1 MWLFENI
8 LNETGEFH
16 PTFAKFVDGSFM
28 DAIPELAENIISSES
43 AAYVDIIH
51 TNRAFELLEDC
62 LSLDSFITGHF
73 HLCPGL
79 CCQETKMLS
88 SISEEL
94 EHLSSRR
101 LAGTRR
107 WRLHSLSDRLV
118 HWQ

>member
-16 PTFAKFVDGSFM
+16 PTFAKFVDGSNM
-28 DAIPELAENIISSES
+28 DAIPELAENISGH
-43 AAYVDIIH
+43 YPH
-51 TNRAFELLEDC
+51 QQGLRAIGGLPVTGQFYHWTFSP
-62 LSLDSFITGHF
+62 LSW
-73 HLCPGL
+73 GL
-79 CCQETKMLS
+79 CCQETKMLL

-94 EHLSSRR
+94 EHLSSQR
-101 LAGTRR
+101 LAGTSK